1 MLARR
6 RDGLQLLLA
15 IMRIFKRAT
24 LVIPCFANVMA
35 GSIWVEGE
43 DAAKQAVR
51 ENGWYASVDQKV
63 LSGGSFLAHWGDEP
77 GSAEYRVAI
86 PEAGRHVLWLRAN
99 PVQAKLKVRVGGG
112 DWMTPNLKAASHEQI
127 NIASDKKPDL
137 RFVAWV
143 RAGEVTLEKGA
154 TTVEVGFI
162 SGNHHHGL
170 LDCFCLTTDQ
180 DWKPSQTWKPG
191 ESRPLWPLPELTD
204 ANLDRWIDFIRPSG
218 TELGWRAVRWHRS
231 LSEAA
236 EEARKLKR
244 PILLWAMNGHPC
256 GET

>member
-1 MLARR
+1 MKVLRYA
-6 RDGLQLLLA
+6 A
-15 IMRIFKRAT
+15 V
-24 LVIPCFANVMA
+24 VIPCLASAKANSV
-35 GSIWVEGE
+35 WVEGE
-43 DAAKQAVR
+43 TPVSQSVR
-51 ENGWYASVDQKV
+51 KNGWYSSVKKEE
-63 LSGGSFLAHWGDEP
+63 LSGGAFLAHWGDQP
-77 GSAEYRVAI
+77 GSAEYRVEI

-112 DWMTPNLKAASHEQI
+112 DWMTPNLKATSHEQI
-127 NIASDKKPDL
+127 NIASDNKPDL

-143 RAGEVTLEKGA
+143 KAGEVTLEKGA

-162 SGNHHHGL
+162 SGNNHHGM

-180 DWKPSQTWKPG
+180 NWKPSQTLKPG
-191 ESRPLWPLPELTD
+191 EVRRHWQLPEFTD

-218 TELGWRAVRWHRS
+218 PELGWRAVRWHNS

-236 EEARKLKR
+236 KEAARLKR